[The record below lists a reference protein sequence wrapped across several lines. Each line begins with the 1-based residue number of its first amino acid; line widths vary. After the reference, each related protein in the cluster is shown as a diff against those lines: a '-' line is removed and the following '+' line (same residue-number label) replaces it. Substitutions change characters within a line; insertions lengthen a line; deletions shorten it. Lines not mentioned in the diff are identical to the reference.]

1 MFNICFTGKNYQGCW
16 NLTYIYYYNTTDLST
31 LRIIAY
37 STQGNST
44 YHSDI
49 YTVPLFTMIGL

>member
-1 MFNICFTGKNYQGCW
+1 LTHVLQVKIIKDTG
-16 NLTYIYYYNTTDLST
+16 TSPIYYYNTTDLST

-44 YHSDI
+44 YHRDI
-49 YTVPLFTMIGL
+49 YTISLFTMIGL